1 MRVVSKCSDN
11 VPSEN
16 SDVHS
21 SRRAVIGHG
30 GGCVVAGGQAFNS
43 PDPELVI
50 RSRPHLVRSFILP
63 NVGVALAVY
72 FAAWGSALLF
82 PNGAGAISPVWPTCG
97 IALAAVL
104 LIGFKVLPGVFL
116 PLCASSITAG
126 NPLVFSILGPAG
138 VASAVWLGAVW
149 LRKFRFDPAM
159 SSTREILLLA
169 GAGALLPM
177 GIAGLWISGS
187 LVAGGLIGVPQFL
200 QVAAIYWTANAAG
213 VLIAAP
219 VVLLIASRRLISSHQ
234 DSKTILVSVIRL
246 LFVAAASWVAFSG
259 VGSAFVSFKGLAYLP
274 FPFVVWAA
282 LGGGLPSAS
291 LSVLVV
297 VLTAAGFT
305 SRGLGPFASDV
316 ALETFW
322 QSEVFTAIIAST
334 GLLIGA
340 GSDAQRREKVLQALA
355 ATRKAEL
362 ERLKA
367 QVNPHFLFNC
377 LTAIHSLVR
386 TDGKAAEDGLTSLSS
401 LLRKSLDVA
410 KHPLIPLGE
419 ELEIIRDALRLQ
431 KMRYEEGL
439 EWSVAADDEA
449 EKFRVPPMLLQPL
462 VENAVKH
469 GVSDGFGRVDVTAV
483 LDRGD
488 LLVKVRNTAP
498 DGCDPAKWGES
509 VGLTSVRARI
519 EEACPSGSG
528 VEFTKTPDGW
538 IQALV
543 RIKPMVGGAL

>member
-1 MRVVSKCSDN
+1 M
-11 VPSEN
+11 
-16 SDVHS
+16 
-21 SRRAVIGHG
+21 GHG
-30 GGCVVAGGQAFNS
+30 VGCVVAGGQAFHS
-43 PDPELVI
+43 PDSAPVS
-50 RSRPHLVRSFILP
+50 RSRSQLVRSFILP
-63 NVGVALAVY
+63 NAGVALAVY

-82 PNGAGAISPVWPTCG
+82 RGGAGAISPVWPTCG

-116 PLCASSITAG
+116 PLFASSITAG
-126 NPLVFSILGPAG
+126 NPVVFSILGPVG

-187 LVAGGLIGVPQFL
+187 LVVGGLIGVPQFL

-213 VLIAAP
+213 VLVAAP
-219 VVLLIASRRLISSHQ
+219 VVLLIASRRLVSSHR
-234 DSKTILVSVIRL
+234 DSSTILVSLVRL

-259 VGSAFVSFKGLAYLP
+259 LGSSFVSFNGLAYLP

-305 SRGLGPFASDV
+305 SRGIGPFASDV

-340 GSDAQRREKVLQALA
+340 GSDAQRREKRLLA
-355 ATRKAEL
+355 EASTREAEL

-377 LTAIHSLVR
+377 LTAIQSLVR
-386 TDGKAAEDGLTSLSS
+386 TDGRAAEEGLSSLSS

-410 KHPLIPLGE
+410 KEPLIPLGE
-419 ELEIIRDALRLQ
+419 ELAIIRDALRLQ

-439 EWSVAADDEA
+439 EWSVSSDPVA
-449 EKFRVPPMLLQPL
+449 EKFPVPPMLLQPL

-469 GVSDGFGRVDVTAV
+469 GVCEGFGRVDLEARVT
-483 LDRGD
+483 DRE
-488 LLVKVRNTAP
+488 LVVCVRNTAP
-498 DGCDPAKWGES
+498 VICDPAQWSEN
-509 VGLTSVRARI
+509 VGLASVRARI
-519 EEACPSGSG
+519 AASCPPGSML
-528 VEFTKTPDGW
+528 EFSRLSDGR
-538 IQALV
+538 IQVLA
-543 RIKPMVGGAL
+543 RIKPVVGTRS